1 MTSNSSKQFKSITE
15 QMVYFRNRLESL
27 QESAII
33 IEQNDLLLEALLA
46 ESSLSKL
53 IGSAPGG
60 QSLVRFLHKK
70 YRLANDAEYEEI
82 PARLHAEGIK
92 ANKDNFA
99 IIVGT
104 NGVAGIKPVDA
115 DWDRAVADVR
125 NPSKDRTMRYIVVWS
140 ANNEPIETEVHKYR
154 LGRRDASG
162 GTSGME
168 GGAPNLFQVLK
179 GRIGSTT
186 TIYTAVGAIE
196 RGKMQARQVA
206 QSKGPV
212 PTDPEIFSKIQP
224 VMLKLLNQAISN
236 IGPKI
241 TQYAQAG
248 NYGAIKSLTDAGEEL
263 KKILTILDSSK
274 PNWDDPALRSLRN
287 AVKTA
292 IEEITSDLEGSSKEE
307 ILRNIASGQAQELG
321 NLLTNVRSQLMKLK
335 PSA

>member
-1 MTSNSSKQFKSITE
+1 MSKQFSSITE
-15 QMVYFRNRLESL
+15 QIAYFRNKLGSL
-27 QESAII
+27 QESVTIV
-33 IEQNDLLLEALLA
+33 EQTTQLLEALLD

-60 QSLVRFLHKK
+60 QSLVRFLHMK
-70 YRLANDAEYEEI
+70 YRLSNDAAYEEI
-82 PARLHAEGIK
+82 PARLYAEGIK

-115 DWDRAVADVR
+115 DWEKAVADAR

-179 GRIGSTT
+179 GRIGSTVS
-186 TIYTAVGAIE
+186 IYTAVGAIE
-196 RGKMQARQVA
+196 RGKMQARQIA
-206 QSKGPV
+206 QAPSAA
-212 PTDPEIFSKIQP
+212 PTQSQIFAKIQP

-248 NYGAIKSLTDAGEEL
+248 DYSAIKGLTDAGEEL
-263 KKILTILDSSK
+263 KKILSILEKNQDW
-274 PNWDDPALRSLRN
+274 NDPALRKVHDAIRS
-287 AVKTA
+287 AVD
-292 IEEITSDLEGSSKEE
+292 EITSDLDSASRDEV
-307 ILRNIASGQAQELG
+307 LRNISSGQSRELG
-321 NLLTNVRSQLMKLK
+321 KLLTSVRSQLMSLK
-335 PSA
+335 S